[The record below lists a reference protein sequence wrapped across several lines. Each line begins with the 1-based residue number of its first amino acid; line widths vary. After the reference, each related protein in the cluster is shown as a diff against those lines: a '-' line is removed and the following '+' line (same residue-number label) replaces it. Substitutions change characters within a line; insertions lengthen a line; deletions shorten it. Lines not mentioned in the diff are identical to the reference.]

1 MSEGVSK
8 PCSRMMMPRF
18 IGVKP
23 VKGWFREH
31 EELFSHMNWHLWV
44 LTLTSV
50 KVFGMRWRRF
60 YTVPDP
66 CIVNTR
72 SWPKIYAPLNG
83 NNITTVLSTFNNPQ
97 TFTEVRTQECQ
108 FICENNSSCSLT
120 TILFLILIK
129 LAIVILEYG
138 HGASPDMVVKKI
150 ISYTLHPS
158 L

>member
-72 SWPKIYAPLNG
+72 SWPKFMHLLME
-83 NNITTVLSTFNNPQ
+83 ITSLQFFQHSTTHRLSL
-97 TFTEVRTQECQ
+97 RSGLKSA
-108 FICENNSSCSLT
+108 NSY
-120 TILFLILIK
+120 
-129 LAIVILEYG
+129 V
-138 HGASPDMVVKKI
+138 KI
-150 ISYTLHPS
+150 ILHALSQLFFSWFWLNLPLSSWNMVMVRHLTWLLKNYKLHTPS
-158 L
+158 